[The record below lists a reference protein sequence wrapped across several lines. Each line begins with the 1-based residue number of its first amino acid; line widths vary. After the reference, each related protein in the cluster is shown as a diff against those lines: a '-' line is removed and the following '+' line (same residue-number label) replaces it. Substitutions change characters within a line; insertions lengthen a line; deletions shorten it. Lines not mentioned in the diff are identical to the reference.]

1 MLIILHFYILFHFI
15 LYYFNYFIDV
25 RFESQLDNNHLNKVG
40 KIVPL
45 EGFHGAILEIQK
57 MVKNVETSSLSV
69 SLFGDEDTNDKVKP
83 TSSVEEEDY
92 LNPDV
97 QFILDLIRFT

>member
-1 MLIILHFYILFHFI
+1 
-15 LYYFNYFIDV
+15 
-25 RFESQLDNNHLNKVG
+25 
-40 KIVPL
+40 
-45 EGFHGAILEIQK
+45 

-69 SLFGDEDTNDKVKP
+69 SLFDDKDTNDKVKP
-83 TSSVEEEDY
+83 TSSIEEEDY